1 MKHTFSRRLFALV
14 LTLALALSLVVPAW
28 AAPGDSTFTV
38 SLTAGEGFP
47 NGTVG
52 TAANPGVLYDGAGGQ
67 LTATVTP
74 QENTN
79 TVTIDQFKHNVAWTS
94 DTPSVATVTGSGD
107 NAGVKAA
114 SKGTATITATVTAS
128 WTETHIERTTAATS
142 DKDEDQ
148 TNDSTG
154 VRTIVTISGTTKTIT
169 TITPR
174 NDTKTTDFTVKVEP
188 VAVTEVRVSP
198 TTMSLAVDTS
208 RTLSATVYPG
218 NATNTGVKWESDTPA
233 VATVD
238 QNGKVTGVAEGTA
251 NITVT
256 TDGTDADGNKKFASC
271 VVTVTEKV
279 IAATGVTLKQNS
291 LEVQA
296 GKTATLEATVLPE
309 NATNK
314 TVTWTSSNSTIATVN
329 RDGVVTGVVTGVKAG
344 TATITASTPD
354 GRYSASCS
362 VTVTAA
368 TAGAVTISSGRYT
381 DQSPLCLDIG
391 KAPVRLIAS
400 VQASGGGGGADQSV
414 TWKSGDEKIA
424 KVDSQGNVTA
434 VGVGKTTIT
443 ATSVS
448 NSAISGSCPV
458 EVSGVMVSGFSTTMS
473 LNQSTPVKLDTLG
486 NAKSNL
492 KKSWVSS
499 NPAVAS
505 VDGTDKILARGI
517 GSATITLSC
526 TASDGTRYPV
536 EPSSFTV
543 TVVENT
549 GSIYYGSA
557 TAGAPYEFSD
567 IMTEL
572 NRICRN
578 STEGG
583 YGLSYINNVQ
593 VPTSEGVLYY
603 NHVSSDDTG
612 FGVGA
617 TERYY
622 YSESTVGE
630 RYMSGLTFVPNS
642 EFNGETT
649 ITFTGYSTQ
658 GERYNGK
665 IRLTVTGSGNV
676 TFITKAGEA
685 VVLSSTG
692 FTAAS
697 RSETGRE
704 ISSVSFELPQA
715 SRGTL
720 YYGYTGDGQY
730 RYAVTEGET
739 YFRSRTPYIDQ
750 VSFLPAEYY
759 IGTLT
764 LPFHGTDTAGS
775 SFTGRLHIIV
785 VPNRPDGERKEL
797 TTTAL
802 LGTTVD
808 FDKFDFQAACQAAL
822 GQSLSYVRFTPPS
835 SSAGTLYYNYTS
847 SGRYDGLV
855 NANTR
860 YYPSRSPRISDVT
873 FVPAYNRVA
882 PVTIDFVGYSTS
894 GRSFDGTVTIYYRDT
909 NSGDD
914 VITYAVSSGQAI
926 PFEPAD
932 FTALCQSVTGKDLSR
947 IVFQYLPSSSEGT
960 LYYNYNSGS
969 STGTRV
975 TTSTNLYRSSLSG
988 VAFAPKSDFIGTVD
1002 LEFNGYTTDGTRF
1015 TGLVRIEVEE
1025 GNTTL
1030 RYSVSSGSSVSFD
1043 GDDFN
1048 NICRQATDNK
1058 LNYVRFQL
1066 PKSSEGKLYY
1076 RTSSSSTS
1084 KNSVSASS
1092 SYYYTTSGSNK
1103 LDNVFF
1109 TAASNFTGTVSIDYT
1124 GFSTSGARFTGTVQI
1139 DVSYHRGTVLS
1150 YAADALPFTIPGSD
1164 LTSACNSALERSL
1177 SYIVINSLPS
1187 AEEGRLYYD
1196 YVGQGTGTE
1205 VKTSTKYY
1213 PDKSPY
1219 LDRLV
1224 FVPKAG
1230 YEGTVSLPYTGYD
1243 TRGDAISG
1251 SVEITVTQATTSVFS
1266 DMSRHVWAIPSVDF
1280 LYSSGVVKGTGSNRF
1295 DPVSDVRRCDF
1306 VLMLSRM
1313 YNLPAAGTKS
1323 FDDVPEDAY
1332 YAAAIASAKSQNV
1345 VTGENGL
1352 FRPEEPI
1359 TREDAMVFLYNA
1371 MRAAKQ
1377 SVPAGSSS
1385 ELYAF
1390 ADYNSVSAGARNAVI
1405 SMIHMGILKGDDYRR
1420 INPGSPI
1427 TRAET
1432 AAFLHRAMTL

>member
-28 AAPGDSTFTV
+28 AADPSFTV
-38 SLTAGEGFP
+38 TLIRGEGF
-47 NGTVG
+47 NTGSGSG
-52 TAANPGVLYDGAGGQ
+52 TADDPAVLLDGAGGQ
-67 LTATVTP
+67 LTVNVTP
-74 QENTN
+74 PASTDAL
-79 TVTIDQFKHNVAWTS
+79 TIDRFEYNITWTS
-94 DTPSVATVTGSGD
+94 SDERFATVTGNGV
-107 NAGVKAA
+107 NAGVLAV
-114 SKGTATITATVTAS
+114 SEGTAKITATVAAS
-128 WTETHIERTTAATS
+128 WTQTPTGGTAAT
-142 DKDEDQ
+142 K
-148 TNDSTG
+148 
-154 VRTIVTISGTTKTIT
+154 
-169 TITPR
+169 
-174 NDTKTTDFTVKVEP
+174 NDTQTVEFNVKVVP
-188 VAVTEVRVSP
+188 VAVTGIILSHATLTLAMKDSFTLSASVSP
-198 TTMSLAVDTS
+198 KTATNQKVEWESKDTS
-208 RTLSATVYPG
+208 RV
-218 NATNTGVKWESDTPA
+218 
-233 VATVD
+233 TVD
-238 QNGKVTGVAEGTA
+238 QAGKVTAVA
-251 NITVT
+251 VT
-256 TDGTDADGNKKFASC
+256 EDGKPVIIEVRSNENDKIFAQC
-271 VVTVTEKV
+271 EVTVTPEV
-279 IAATGVTLKQNS
+279 IAATGVTLDKDK
-291 LEVQA
+291 LEVEAQA
-296 GKTATLEATVLPE
+296 KEGTKLTATVSPE

-314 TVTWTSSNSTIATVN
+314 TVTWTSSNSSVATVN
-329 RDGVVTGVVTGVKAG
+329 KDGLVRGVKAG
-344 TATITASTPD
+344 TVTITASLPD
-354 GRYSASCS
+354 GSAYATCT
-362 VTVTAA
+362 VTVKAA
-368 TAGAVTISSGRYT
+368 AAGSVTISSGKYT
-381 DQSPLCLDIG
+381 TASPLCLDIG

-400 VQASGGGGGADQSV
+400 VQADGGGGGADQSV
-414 TWKSGDEKIA
+414 TWRSGDEKIA

-557 TAGAPYEFSD
+557 TAGAPYEISA

-578 STEGG
+578 STGGG

-612 FGVGA
+612 FGVGS

-909 NSGDD
+909 DGGDD
-914 VITYAVSSGQAI
+914 VIHYAVSSGQAI

-932 FTALCQSVTGKDLSR
+932 FTALCQSVTGKNLSR

-1332 YAAAIASAKSQNV
+1332 YAAAIASAKAQNV